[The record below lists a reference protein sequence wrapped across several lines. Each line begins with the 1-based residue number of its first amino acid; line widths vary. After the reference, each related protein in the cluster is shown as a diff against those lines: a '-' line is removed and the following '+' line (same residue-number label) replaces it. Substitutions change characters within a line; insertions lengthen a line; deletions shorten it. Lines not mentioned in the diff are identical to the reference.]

1 MPHTK
6 QNRLIHSNPSVIGVL
21 MYGNVL
27 HLQGF
32 SAAAVLTV
40 LRFDG
45 SGILHKWC

>member
-1 MPHTK
+1 
-6 QNRLIHSNPSVIGVL
+6 

-27 HLQGF
+27 QLQGF

-40 LRFDG
+40 LGFDG